1 MWYFFEGLAKV
12 PYFFILGHMAEI
24 KTVGSRRTS
33 LVAGVICLLAL
44 LAGELAFSTRQQ
56 SQTFDEAAHIFA
68 GYRSWKNFD
77 FGINPEHPP
86 LVKLVAAI
94 PLLFMPLKVPAVP
107 QDYFK
112 FVEYTGGREFLYA
125 NDAGAVLFRARL
137 AAAIFT
143 ILLALTVFLVARS
156 MWGDGPAFLALILLV
171 FDPNMLAHGA
181 LVTTDMGVT
190 FGLFLA
196 AGCFYLYQKK
206 PSGPRLLCAGLA
218 TGVCLGTKHSGVL
231 IFPMLLLLAITELLP
246 LRDPSTRKIAPDL
259 WKRTLR
265 QIYSLVAITGI
276 SLVVL
281 WSFYGFRYSARAGGL
296 AVNPPLAD
304 FAHRMGPF
312 SFAIVMKLAHWHL
325 LPESYLYGVV
335 DVFSPAVI
343 PTYLFGKVYP
353 AGQWFY
359 FPAIFIIKSTVA
371 FLLLCC
377 LVPLTRVLREK
388 TFRREVF
395 FLLIPPAVYFGAAL
409 FSGINYGVRHLLPVY
424 PFLIVLVAFCAWNLA
439 QRHRAVAAFVAAVL
453 LFHIVSSV
461 RAFPNYIPYANELWG
476 GPQNAH
482 LILAD
487 SNVDWGQGLK
497 AMKRYIDER
506 QIKNCWFAYFGSV
519 VADAE
524 YYGIPCKPLPASF
537 ANAVELQMPS
547 VPPSVDGPVFLSASE
562 IAGTYWGGDV
572 ANPYLHFRNEAPTAL
587 IADSILVFDGKIDL
601 SAAAALTHEQ
611 SSARLLESR
620 QFLEALAE
628 ADRAVAIAPNTPGAH
643 ATRGNVLAAM
653 NRKPE
658 ALAEFDE
665 AQKLGESM
673 MAPR

>member
-1 MWYFFEGLAKV
+1 M
-12 PYFFILGHMAEI
+12 
-24 KTVGSRRTS
+24 
-33 LVAGVICLLAL
+33 VAGVICLLAL

-190 FGLFLA
+190 FGPVSRGRLFLPVSEKA
-196 AGCFYLYQKK
+196 VRPA
-206 PSGPRLLCAGLA
+206 PAVRGPRDRRLPRHETFRRADFSNAASPRHHGA
-218 TGVCLGTKHSGVL
+218 TPVARSFHK
-231 IFPMLLLLAITELLP
+231 
-246 LRDPSTRKIAPDL
+246 KIAPDL

-335 DVFSPAVI
+335 DVSRPPSSPHIFSEKY
-343 PTYLFGKVYP
+343 TR

-388 TFRREVF
+388 TFRRECF

-482 LILAD
+482 HILAD

-497 AMKRYIDER
+497 AMKQYIDER

-519 VADAE
+519 VADAA
-524 YYGIPCKPLPASF
+524 YYGIPCKPLPTSF
-537 ANAVELQMPS
+537 ANAVELQMPCRS
-547 VPPSVDGPVFLSASE
+547 TVRGRPRFLSATE
-562 IAGTYWGGDV
+562 IARHLLGRRCG
-572 ANPYLHFRNEAPTAL
+572 
-587 IADSILVFDGKIDL
+587 
-601 SAAAALTHEQ
+601 Q
-611 SSARLLESR
+611 SVSPL
-620 QFLEALAE
+620 
-628 ADRAVAIAPNTPGAH
+628 P
-643 ATRGNVLAAM
+643 AM
-653 NRKPE
+653 RPP
-658 ALAEFDE
+658 L
-665 AQKLGESM
+665 
-673 MAPR
+673 P